1 MSPAASAL
9 LPTVITTAPMLP
21 DAVQAA
27 VSLGAAGVEGMTT
40 VQVPDEYVGVT
51 IAALPVLAVNTRGV
65 SLDGP

>member
-9 LPTVITTAPMLP
+9 LPTVITTAPTLP

-27 VSLGAAGVEGMTT
+27 VSSGEAGVEGMTT
-40 VQVPDEYVGVT
+40 VQAPDEYVGVT

-65 SLDGP
+65 LLDAP